1 MMSPHSRFWPR
12 WLLSEAPPAR
22 PPVEPGAIF
31 EAVNERQTIEVAE
44 IISIQ
49 TDELGV
55 GHVRFRLSYRYQH
68 RTMDAGERTLAL
80 AIFLRR
86 FNGI

>member
-1 MMSPHSRFWPR
+1 MSSHSRFWPH
-12 WLLSEAPPAR
+12 WLLSEATPAH
-22 PPVEPGAIF
+22 PAVEPGAIF
-31 EAVNERQTIEVAE
+31 EAINERQTVEVAE
-44 IISIQ
+44 IIGTR

-80 AIFLRR
+80 ASFLSR
-86 FNGI
+86 FNGG